1 MVSAWSPN
9 CVAAAISSHLS
20 PVVLFLHALAGAVLL
35 LAVPGHAQAFNYP
48 SMQLPTASVRDYT
61 GVIAGGGGTTMLF
74 QWREGAGAGQ
84 HIGFDAGFADPR
96 NSSSMRFFVGA
107 AGGRELLRSTTSQPV
122 DVMLTAGA
130 SATLG
135 GGSTLF
141 RVPVG
146 VSAGHTFELDQE
158 MTVTPFVHPRL
169 SLDMCNRCGGEG
181 TGRSEVSLNF
191 DLGANFR
198 INHEFAVR
206 AAMSFSGSNLVG
218 SDGALGVGFNWTP
231 SAVSGTLPGR
241 AR

>member
-1 MVSAWSPN
+1 MVSVWSPN
-9 CVAAAISSHLS
+9 CVAASASSRMPSLA
-20 PVVLFLHALAGAVLL
+20 LFLFAFAGAVLL
-35 LAVPGHAQAFNYP
+35 AGPVGAQAFNYP

-61 GVIAGGGGTTMLF
+61 GVIAGGGGTTMLL

-84 HIGFDAGFADPR
+84 HVGLDVGFADPR
-96 NSSSMRFFVGA
+96 NSSSMRFFAGA
-107 AGGRELLRSTTSQPV
+107 SGGRELMRASTSQPV
-122 DVMLTAGA
+122 DLMLTAGA

-135 GGSTLF
+135 GPTLF

-169 SLDMCNRCGGEG
+169 SLDLCNRCGHEG

-218 SDGALGVGFNWTP
+218 SDGAFGVGFNWTP
-231 SAVSGTLPGR
+231 SAVSGALPGR

>member
-1 MVSAWSPN
+1 MVSVWSPN
-9 CVAAAISSHLS
+9 CVAASTTSRLS
-20 PVVLFLHALAGAVLL
+20 PMPQIFLAIAGAVLL
-35 LAVPGHAQAFNYP
+35 RAGPIGAQAFNYP
-48 SMQLPTASVRDYT
+48 AMQLPTASVRDYT

-84 HIGFDAGFADPR
+84 HVGLDVGFADPR
-96 NSSSMRFFVGA
+96 NSSSMRFFAGA
-107 AGGRELLRSTTSQPV
+107 SGGRELLRASTSQPA

-169 SLDMCNRCGGEG
+169 SLDMCNSCGAEG
-181 TGRSEVSLNF
+181 AGRSEVSLNF

-206 AAMSFSGSNLVG
+206 AAMSFSGSNLAG
-218 SDGALGVGFNWTP
+218 SDGAFGVGLNWTP
-231 SAVSGTLPGR
+231 SAVSGTLSSR
-241 AR
+241 RR